1 MPPSNWKGANLVTHE
16 LHIRKKKKKKK
27 THPTL
32 EMKLHLSPEHL
43 ISVFQRGGQTGAWL
57 FGAEP
62 SHPGNTAGVTVPPA
76 SPPGVPVVQDREGW
90 TSAMSGDVYPVPG
103 HWLEEL
109 ARDWVCKGHG
119 YYQISIRSS
128 YGQVRVQVHS
138 HGCTWGRLCV
148 AVGVSVPRGSVTTWA

>member
-1 MPPSNWKGANLVTHE
+1 
-16 LHIRKKKKKKK
+16 
-27 THPTL
+27 
-32 EMKLHLSPEHL
+32 MKLHLSPEHL

-90 TSAMSGDVYPVPG
+90 TSAMSGDVNPVPG

-128 YGQVRVQVHS
+128 YGQVRVQVWVHMGAS
-138 HGCTWGRLCV
+138 VCCRWGLCPSWVGNHMGLECACVRLCGC
-148 AVGVSVPRGSVTTWA
+148 ALTWMPILFCGLGL